1 MQKATRIAR
10 SLLSSL
16 LVLVAASGFGATGCA
31 FLRIGAPSE
40 RLAEEYFGPFGP
52 WRLPADFAVVL
63 RDLGEP
69 SLVSIGRDPR
79 REVWRLILVP
89 SFGGISVLRFEIDSD
104 GAHWTSKQ
112 EVATSWFGARK
123 VPGANGRL
131 DLPAVERFRDALDRL
146 DFWDLGPVQPRGWTN
161 LAFDGH
167 LLILEGV
174 RAGRYHAVIRDSP
187 NDGALCEPEARSR
200 LNASRV
206 RPDIALAFIEGNR
219 RLVDA
224 AAVMLDSAGVGPPYS
239 DHCDGRRGR

>member
-1 MQKATRIAR
+1 MQKVTRIAH
-10 SLLSSL
+10 SLLSL
-16 LVLVAASGFGATGCA
+16 LVLVAASGFGAAGCA
-31 FLRIGAPSE
+31 FPRIGATSE

-69 SLVSIGRDPR
+69 SLTLIGRDPR
-79 REVWRLILVP
+79 REAWRRMLVP
-89 SFGGISVLRFEIDSD
+89 SFGGISVLRFELDSD

-112 EVATSWFGARK
+112 EVATGWFGARK
-123 VPGANGRL
+123 VAGADGRL
-131 DLPAVERFRDALDRL
+131 DFPSAERLRDALDRL

-174 RAGRYHAVIRDSP
+174 RAGRYHAVVRDNP
-187 NDGALCEPEARSR
+187 HNRALCEPEDWLTWS
-200 LNASRV
+200 ASWV
-206 RPDIALAFIEGNR
+206 GPDVALAFIDGNR
-219 RLVDA
+219 RLVEA
-224 AAVMLDSAGVGPPYS
+224 AAVMQTSAGVEPWYR